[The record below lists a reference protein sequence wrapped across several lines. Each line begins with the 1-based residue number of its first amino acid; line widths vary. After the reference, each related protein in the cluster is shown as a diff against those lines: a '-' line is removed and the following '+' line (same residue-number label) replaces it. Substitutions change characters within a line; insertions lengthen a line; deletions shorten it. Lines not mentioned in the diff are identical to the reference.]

1 MRRLAI
7 VTSVTSAV
15 LLIFGLIEILTNYN
29 NNPGVFFGNPKF
41 AMNEGDTVLIAGGL
55 LTIGSLI
62 MWIMWAMRKGQG
74 DQR

>member
-15 LLIFGLIEILTNYN
+15 LLIFGVIEILTNYN
-29 NNPGVFFGNPKF
+29 NNPGTFFGNPKLV
-41 AMNEGDTVLIAGGL
+41 MNEGETVLIAGGL
-55 LTIGSLI
+55 LAIGSLI
-62 MWIMWAMRKGQG
+62 MWIMWAMRRGQS